1 MSCRRPLCAHPA
13 LFLLENYPD
22 IILHLEGRRVVF
34 RDPQQRPGLAEYVR
48 EVEPF
53 LVEDLAKN
61 GHAARHDD
69 SNARWS

>member
-1 MSCRRPLCAHPA
+1 MCRRPLCAHPA

-69 SNARWS
+69 SNDVRW